1 MANEHE
7 RQTPG
12 PGPTG
17 GEPRDQ
23 IRAQDQQG
31 GQAGTTTTEGGF
43 VSGNQQPG
51 EQRSFAEGDPGGA
64 PGRSE
69 RQEAEGH
76 RQQGGGLGSNFA
88 EREGAATG
96 GQSGAFTG
104 GQTGGGSTSQTHSQ
118 GGLGGQSHDSQG
130 GQHTGQT
137 MGGQG
142 QREAES
148 YRDREDLGQQNLGG
162 GSATGQGSPGQ
173 DFDDRGDGQG
183 EVEADAEDVR
193 PDRGDRRQ

>member
-1 MANEHE
+1 MANEQE

-43 VSGNQQPG
+43 VSGDQQPG
-51 EQRSFAEGDPGGA
+51 EQRSFAEGDPGG
-64 PGRSE
+64 
-69 RQEAEGH
+69 
-76 RQQGGGLGSNFA
+76 
-88 EREGAATG
+88 
-96 GQSGAFTG
+96 
-104 GQTGGGSTSQTHSQ
+104 
-118 GGLGGQSHDSQG
+118 
-130 GQHTGQT
+130 
-137 MGGQG
+137 GQG

-148 YRDREDLGQQNLGG
+148 YRGREDLGQQNLGG

-173 DFDDRGDGQG
+173 DFGGRGDGQG
-183 EVEADAEDVR
+183 EVQAEAEDVR
-193 PDRGDRRQ
+193 PEREDRRQ